1 MSSGLTEQERQIL
14 ADIEH
19 ELAADRRL
27 ARVLGP
33 APGPVVP
40 GWTVLMSLGAAWAA
54 LVALCAHWPV
64 LYIPAALAAV
74 AVTVGLMRACGPGA
88 AQRAGRKPVRRVAR
102 RLHPRSASGTP
113 TGPSPNA

>member
-1 MSSGLTEQERQIL
+1 MSSGLTEREQQIL

-40 GWTVLMSLGAAWAA
+40 GWTVLMSMGAAWAA

-64 LYIPAALAAV
+64 LYIPAAVAA
-74 AVTVGLMRACGPGA
+74 AAATAGLMRACGPRA
-88 AQRAGRKPVRRVAR
+88 AQRSPRKHARRVPR

-113 TGPSPNA
+113 TGPAPNA